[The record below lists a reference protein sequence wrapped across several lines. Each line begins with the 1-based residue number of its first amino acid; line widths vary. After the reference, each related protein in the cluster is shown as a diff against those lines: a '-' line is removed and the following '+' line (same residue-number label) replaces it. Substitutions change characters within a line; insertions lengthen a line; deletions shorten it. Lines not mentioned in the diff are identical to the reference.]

1 MVELGF
7 SDMLSV
13 AQTIGIVGTMVLTLY
28 FSKRQIQSL
37 SVDVESRVLND
48 LDEKIH
54 RMGEMIIE
62 RPQLGKVIT
71 NIQTDRWS
79 VDLPFAFCVLYIC
92 SHAYSMRQRKVLNDN
107 EWNGW
112 LQWIRNCFDQG
123 TIKEHWRNVEPEKWF
138 DPAFQNFINK
148 EIMPRE
154 IT

>member
-28 FSKRQIQSL
+28 FSKSQIQKL
-37 SVDVESRVLND
+37 SIDVESKVLND

-62 RPQLGKVIT
+62 RPELGKVIT

-79 VDLPFAFCVLYIC
+79 VELPFAFYVLYIC
-92 SHAYSMRQRKVLNDN
+92 SHAYSMRQRKVLNDS

-112 LQWIRNCFDQG
+112 LHG
-123 TIKEHWRNVEPEKWF
+123 
-138 DPAFQNFINK
+138 
-148 EIMPRE
+148 
-154 IT
+154 

>member
-1 MVELGF
+1 
-7 SDMLSV
+7 MLSV
-13 AQTIGIVGTMVLTLY
+13 AQTIGIAGTMVLTLY

-79 VDLPFAFCVLYIC
+79 VDLPFAFYVLYIC
-92 SHAYSMRQRKVLNDN
+92 FHAYSMRQRKVLNDN

-112 LQWIRNCFDQG
+112 LQWIRNYFDQR
-123 TIKEHWRNVEPEKWF
+123 TIKKTLEECR
-138 DPAFQNFINK
+138 I
-148 EIMPRE
+148 
-154 IT
+154 

>member
-79 VDLPFAFCVLYIC
+79 VDLPFAFYVLYIC
-92 SHAYSMRQRKVLNDN
+92 SPC
-107 EWNGW
+107 
-112 LQWIRNCFDQG
+112 LQYASKKS
-123 TIKEHWRNVEPEKWF
+123 TE
-138 DPAFQNFINK
+138 
-148 EIMPRE
+148 
-154 IT
+154 

>member
-79 VDLPFAFCVLYIC
+79 VDLPFAFYVLYIC
-92 SHAYSMRQRKVLNDN
+92 PHAYSMRQRKVLNDN

-112 LQWIRNCFDQG
+112 LHWIKNCFYLAPC
-123 TIKEHWRNVEPEKWF
+123 TIATLWIPPSGRPL
-138 DPAFQNFINK
+138 
-148 EIMPRE
+148 
-154 IT
+154 

>member
-54 RMGEMIIE
+54 RIGEMIIE

-71 NIQTDRWS
+71 NIQTDRWLWTCHLRFMYS
-79 VDLPFAFCVLYIC
+79 TSAPMLTVCV
-92 SHAYSMRQRKVLNDN
+92 
-107 EWNGW
+107 
-112 LQWIRNCFDQG
+112 
-123 TIKEHWRNVEPEKWF
+123 KEKY
-138 DPAFQNFINK
+138 
-148 EIMPRE
+148 
-154 IT
+154 

>member
-13 AQTIGIVGTMVLTLY
+13 ARTIGIVGTMVLTLY

-71 NIQTDRWS
+71 NIQTDHWS
-79 VDLPFAFCVLYIC
+79 VDMPFAFYVLYIC
-92 SHAYSMRQRKVLNDN
+92 SRAYSRRQRKVLMTM
-107 EWNGW
+107 NGMAGY
-112 LQWIRNCFDQG
+112 NG
-123 TIKEHWRNVEPEKWF
+123 
-138 DPAFQNFINK
+138 
-148 EIMPRE
+148 
-154 IT
+154 

>member
-28 FSKRQIQSL
+28 LSKRQIQSL
-37 SVDVESRVLND
+37 SLDVESRVLND

-79 VDLPFAFCVLYIC
+79 VDLPFAFYVLYIC

-107 EWNGW
+107 VWNGW
-112 LQWIRNCFDQG
+112 LQ
-123 TIKEHWRNVEPEKWF
+123 
-138 DPAFQNFINK
+138 
-148 EIMPRE
+148 
-154 IT
+154 